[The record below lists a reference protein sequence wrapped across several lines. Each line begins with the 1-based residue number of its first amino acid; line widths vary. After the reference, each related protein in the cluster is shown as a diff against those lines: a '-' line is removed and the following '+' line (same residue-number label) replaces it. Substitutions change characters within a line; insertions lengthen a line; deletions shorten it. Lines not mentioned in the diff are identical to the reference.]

1 MDTQRLAVASKGA
14 APQGSGGSGGGDRRE
29 GKKRRQRTAA
39 NVKRRRRGRRRRR
52 RRRRI
57 ALAYD
62 DAGAGE
68 RDAALFLLIAKGR
81 FDAPATV

>member
-1 MDTQRLAVASKGA
+1 
-14 APQGSGGSGGGDRRE
+14 
-29 GKKRRQRTAA
+29 
-39 NVKRRRRGRRRRR
+39 VKRRRRGRRR

>member
-1 MDTQRLAVASKGA
+1 M
-14 APQGSGGSGGGDRRE
+14 
-29 GKKRRQRTAA
+29 
-39 NVKRRRRGRRRRR
+39 KRRRRGRRR

-62 DAGAGE
+62 DAGAGK

-81 FDAPATV
+81 LDAPATV